1 MTWSYAFI
9 TLSLVTVLYNKS
21 TISMITQL
29 SNSGYS
35 TSVKRYIS
43 DSQIRQDVN
52 DIQLK
57 VCDTTCVL
65 IFFRDYGNR
74 WVDYPL

>member
-1 MTWSYAFI
+1 
-9 TLSLVTVLYNKS
+9 
-21 TISMITQL
+21 MITQL

-43 DSQIRQDVN
+43 DCQIRQDVN
-52 DIQLK
+52 DIQPNG
-57 VCDTTCVL
+57 CDTNCVL
-65 IFFRDYGNR
+65 IFFRGYGNR